1 VKVRKKERRNER
13 SQSQPHLL
21 KVDNSAEKKIFTG
34 AVKSVMM
41 MSKVKP
47 MKIRQKPI

>member
-1 VKVRKKERRNER
+1 VRISQKER
-13 SQSQPHLL
+13 SQSQPPLL
-21 KVDNSAEKKIFTG
+21 KVDNPSEKKIFTG

-47 MKIRQKPI
+47 MRMIRKKPV